1 VTAAADA
8 GGAPPARPAARK
20 PGLGTRVMTPLGG
33 FFAMSLDTFLVAFK
47 PPWPWREFL
56 QQSWFIARVSIG
68 PAIFIGIPLTCL
80 VTFQFN
86 NVLREVGAIAISGAG
101 SSLATVTQIGP
112 VVTTLVVA
120 GAGGTAMCA
129 NLGARKIRE
138 EIDAMEV
145 LGLDVIHRLVLPRVL
160 GSVLVAFLLN
170 SIVILIGL
178 TGGYVFSVFLQGATP
193 GLFVADLNLL
203 VGIPD
208 LVISTLKAVLFG
220 LLAGLVACYRGLRVS
235 GGPKAVGNA
244 VNETVVYA
252 FMALF
257 VADLLMTAI
266 PYSLGIV
273 GS

>member
-1 VTAAADA
+1 
-8 GGAPPARPAARK
+8 
-20 PGLGTRVMTPLGG
+20 MGG
-33 FFAMSLDTFLVAFK
+33 FFAMSLDMFRVMFK
-47 PPWPWREFL
+47 APWPWREFL

-86 NVLREVGAIAISGAG
+86 NVLREVGAMAISGAG

-120 GAGGTAMCA
+120 GAGGTAVCA
-129 NLGARKIRE
+129 DLGARKIRE

-145 LGLDVIHRLVLPRVL
+145 LGIDVLHRLVLPRVL
-160 GSVLVAFLLN
+160 GSMFVAFLLN

-178 TGGYVFSVFLQGATP
+178 AGGYTFSVFLQGATP
-193 GLFVADLNLL
+193 GLFVSDLNLL
-203 VGIPD
+203 VGVPD
-208 LVISTLKAVLFG
+208 LIISTIKAILFG
-220 LLAGLVACYRGLRVS
+220 LLAGLVACYRGLHVK